1 MRRNALDSTALLQT
15 IVQDATIYHQLIDDI
30 LIPRTQFFRHLPTF
44 AFAEAVANAWH
55 LQPQNQQRS
64 FTAWSVGCSTGQEAV
79 TIALC
84 LENASDGMQVYQVFG
99 SDFHQQSLIDAT
111 LGEYDNAQKPFIP
124 AVYHQY
130 LKDVGRDKFAPVPTI
145 KSQLQFFSKNLVD
158 AKQSIP
164 LEAGQ
169 CQLIVCNNVLIYF
182 WQFEQRD
189 IVRYLARYLADD
201 GVLLLGAGESLG
213 FSDPDL
219 QQIAVPTIHGY
230 CKTVAPDWLKAV
242 ANIAR

>member
-1 MRRNALDSTALLQT
+1 
-15 IVQDATIYHQLIDDI
+15 
-30 LIPRTQFFRHLPTF
+30 
-44 AFAEAVANAWH
+44 
-55 LQPQNQQRS
+55 
-64 FTAWSVGCSTGQEAV
+64 
-79 TIALC
+79 
-84 LENASDGMQVYQVFG
+84 
-99 SDFHQQSLIDAT
+99 
-111 LGEYDNAQKPFIP
+111 
-124 AVYHQY
+124 
-130 LKDVGRDKFAPVPTI
+130 
-145 KSQLQFFSKNLVD
+145 LQFFSKNLVD
-158 AKQSIP
+158 AQQSIP
-164 LEAGQ
+164 LEADQ